1 MMQGQL
7 MAAWSPF
14 GAKLAERNMNWLT
27 NVVRPKIRSMLRRK
41 VRKNLWIKCPD
52 TEQLVLRDH
61 GMVDMV
67 VHRHDMLPTLARLCR
82 LLTKLP
88 PAQAAAK
95 RAPTIRIP
103 AQAEIWSEA

>member
-67 VHRHDMLPTLARLCR
+67 VASPRHAPDAGEAVPLADEI
-82 LLTKLP
+82 
-88 PAQAAAK
+88 AAGASRRET
-95 RAPTIRIP
+95 RANHQDSG
-103 AQAEIWSEA
+103 AG